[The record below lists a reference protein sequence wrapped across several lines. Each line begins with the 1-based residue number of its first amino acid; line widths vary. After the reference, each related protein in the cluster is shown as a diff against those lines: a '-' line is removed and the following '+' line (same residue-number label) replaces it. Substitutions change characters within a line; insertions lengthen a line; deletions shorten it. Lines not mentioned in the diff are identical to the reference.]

1 MRSQYR
7 TFDQSP
13 DEFDSADAE
22 ALKLWTAGD
31 RIGAINRLLGLINKA
46 PRQRKPTP
54 VVLQVACCFFRLGDY
69 PAAVRMLDDHLMLKP
84 RNGEC
89 LLNAALCYTRLGQS
103 QAAIER
109 ARGVLAV
116 TVNEPRALELL
127 TFNLFRTGRYDA
139 AADAGTRVL
148 LEKDRA
154 VGSADQWH
162 LPAGMTAA
170 EFSGTPGKRNVISYA
185 VWGNQLKHLRGAAR
199 NLLLAPALYPGW
211 QMRFYVD
218 ETVPADFI
226 DLVADLGGI
235 TVPMTET
242 DSRFGKLG
250 QRFRVANDPG
260 VGRFLVR
267 DAHAVFSRREVLAVH
282 TWIASNRW
290 FHVVRD
296 WWTHTDVVRP
306 GLWGGIA
313 GVLPDLAAEQAAFE
327 RDFGQE
333 NGHEPADLGGRFV
346 QSRLWPY
353 VKQSCLTLDRCFNM
367 PGTVRIPGKL
377 PEGVIYIGQ
386 DEFSVRKE
394 AQEQLLAP
402 WIEKYACLREQQV
415 SE

>member
-69 PAAVRMLDDHLMLKP
+69 PAAVCMLDDHLMLKP

-109 ARGVLAV
+109 AQGVLAV
-116 TVNEPRALELL
+116 TVKEPRALELL

-185 VWGNQLKHLRGAAR
+185 VWGNQLKHLRGAAH

-250 QRFRVANDPG
+250 
-260 VGRFLVR
+260 
-267 DAHAVFSRREVLAVH
+267 
-282 TWIASNRW
+282 
-290 FHVVRD
+290 
-296 WWTHTDVVRP
+296 
-306 GLWGGIA
+306 
-313 GVLPDLAAEQAAFE
+313 
-327 RDFGQE
+327 
-333 NGHEPADLGGRFV
+333 
-346 QSRLWPY
+346 
-353 VKQSCLTLDRCFNM
+353 
-367 PGTVRIPGKL
+367 
-377 PEGVIYIGQ
+377 
-386 DEFSVRKE
+386 
-394 AQEQLLAP
+394 
-402 WIEKYACLREQQV
+402 
-415 SE
+415 